1 MMRIQLRVY
10 MGAMLVAPE
19 NITILNDIK
28 HAGLVG
34 GHGSKVSP
42 FGDGGEGVNYTP
54 WTDDGNGD
62 DLFYC
67 AKLKTTKWHEL
78 FQYDGATPKDPLF
91 EGLTRN
97 IYAAEWAEAAAIQ
110 RGDDSPGD
118 LLGSPL
124 RKIAG

>member
-42 FGDGGEGVNYTP
+42 FPTAEAPQRYTP

-62 DLFYC
+62 DLFFC
-67 AKLKTTKWHEL
+67 AKLKKTKWHEL
-78 FQYDGATPKDPLF
+78 FQYNGATPKDPLF
-91 EGLTRN
+91 EGLTRD
-97 IYAAEWAEAAAIQ
+97 IYAAEWAEARAIEQ
-110 RGDDSPGD
+110 GNDS
-118 LLGSPL
+118 LFIFFQSH
-124 RKIAG
+124 KNK